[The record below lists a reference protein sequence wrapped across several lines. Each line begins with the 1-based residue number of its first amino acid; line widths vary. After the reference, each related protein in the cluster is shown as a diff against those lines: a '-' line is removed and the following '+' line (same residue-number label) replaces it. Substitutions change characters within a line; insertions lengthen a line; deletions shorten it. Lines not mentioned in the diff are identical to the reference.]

1 MLKLILASFIVL
13 LFNCTKKEAKINDV
27 QVSDPRSKYTGT
39 YIGEST
45 QYSAPT
51 QTGYVTTKIRDTVP
65 VSIVNNQLQITTG
78 LSYTVTFEIDKLIFY
93 APRKNG
99 FFRNDSIYIDET
111 ITPAGMPSYHFA
123 GKKQ

>member
-1 MLKLILASFIVL
+1 M
-13 LFNCTKKEAKINDV
+13 CTKKEAKTNGA
-27 QVSDPRSKYTGT
+27 QVADPRTKYTGS

-51 QTGYVTTKIRDTVP
+51 QTDHVATTIRDTVP

-78 LSYTVTFEIDKLIFY
+78 LSYTVTFEMDKLIFY
-93 APRKNG
+93 APRKHG
-99 FFRNDSIYIDET
+99 FFRNDSMYIDET
-111 ITPAGMPSYHFA
+111 ITPAGLPSYHFA